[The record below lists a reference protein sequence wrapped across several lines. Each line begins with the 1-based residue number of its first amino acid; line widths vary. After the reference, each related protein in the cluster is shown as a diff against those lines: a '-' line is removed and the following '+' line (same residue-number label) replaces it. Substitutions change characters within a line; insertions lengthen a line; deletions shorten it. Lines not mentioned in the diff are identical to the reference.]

1 MESFVLYGG
10 EVEMSFDDVTHRY
23 TVRDKA
29 LPGDKIVPP
38 SITTVLSVINKPALI
53 PWAVNETVNFLRTK
67 LTEGEHTEAEVEAYF
82 EMAKDAHKLTK
93 KAAADIGTQAH
104 NWLEQYWRS
113 KLFPE
118 LFKVGDLPE
127 DARVRNCVQAALKW
141 IADHK
146 IEPILIEKPVYS
158 RKYRVSGRMDKLAL
172 VDGRLAVVDWKSS
185 KGLWPEYILQTA
197 AYTKFYEEENPDTQ
211 PEDRWLVQLGKE
223 TGEFHA
229 AKFDRQSLEA
239 DFEAF
244 IGALTVYRR
253 LQELNRRR

>member
-1 MESFVLYGG
+1 MESFTLYGG
-10 EVEMSFDDVTHRY
+10 EVEMTFNDATHRY
-23 TVRDKA
+23 TVKDSQH
-29 LPGDKIVPP
+29 PGVTITPP

-53 PWAVNETVNFLRTK
+53 PWAVRETVDFLRMK

-82 EMAKDAHKLTK
+82 EMAKDAHKLRK
-93 KAAADIGTQAH
+93 KEAADIGTQAH

-118 LFKVGDLPE
+118 SFKAWELPKDE
-127 DARVRNCVQAALKW
+127 RVRNCVQAALKW
-141 IADHK
+141 IDEHK

-158 RKYRVSGRMDKLAL
+158 RQYRVSGRLDKLAL

-185 KGLWPEYILQTA
+185 KGLWPEYQFQTA
-197 AYTKFYEEENPDTQ
+197 AYTKFFEEED
-211 PEDRWLVQLGKE
+211 PETRCDDRWLVQLGKE

-229 AKFDRQSLEA
+229 ARFDRQSLEA

-244 IGALTVYRR
+244 AAAVTLYRR
-253 LQELNRRR
+253 LQELNRR